1 MIDINKIKKD
11 SFDINEKSNEL
22 QTPRNKW
29 ILYPNDRAK
38 IIWDQFLAIYIF
50 ISIILTPFNLAFRDY
65 RFKNPKYSNF
75 VYSLDAVFIIDI
87 FMNFISA
94 Y

>member
-1 MIDINKIKKD
+1 MKNQMNCRLLGTNRFCTQMTVQK
-11 SFDINEKSNEL
+11 
-22 QTPRNKW
+22 
-29 ILYPNDRAK
+29 LYDRAK